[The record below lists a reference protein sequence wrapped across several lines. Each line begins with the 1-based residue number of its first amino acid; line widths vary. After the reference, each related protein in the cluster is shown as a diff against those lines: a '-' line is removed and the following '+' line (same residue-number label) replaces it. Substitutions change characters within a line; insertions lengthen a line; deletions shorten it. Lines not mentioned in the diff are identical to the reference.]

1 MDVVTVLVVGLA
13 TGLLMSLFVGGAGYG
28 IVRDIAGGAAGALLG
43 GWLLGGASI
52 RGPMDNSG
60 GALLSAFLGATEP
73 RNLFRRR
80 TQTQRALVPV
90 EDNAGAIRNL
100 ERVRFNSRK
109 RWNT

>member
-13 TGLLMSLFVGGAGYG
+13 TGLLVSLFVGGAGYG

-60 GALLSAFLGATEP
+60 GALLSAFLGAVGLLLLLRVVHQARRSGSRWAGTMSRSRAWRSIP
-73 RNLFRRR
+73 R
-80 TQTQRALVPV
+80 
-90 EDNAGAIRNL
+90 
-100 ERVRFNSRK
+100 SR
-109 RWNT
+109 